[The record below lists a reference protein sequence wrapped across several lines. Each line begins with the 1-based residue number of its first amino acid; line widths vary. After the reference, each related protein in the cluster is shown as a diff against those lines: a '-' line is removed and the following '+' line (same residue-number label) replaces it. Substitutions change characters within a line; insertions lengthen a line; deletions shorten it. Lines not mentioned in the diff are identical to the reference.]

1 MLPQAFIDQMT
12 ELLGPTEAEAL
23 CRAISTT
30 PPVTSIRLNERKR
43 PTLSALQTGCAEG
56 SSAEGG
62 AEAAAPTF
70 PVRTAEE
77 VPWCSTGRYLSERPQ
92 FTFDPLFHAGA
103 YYVQEASSMF
113 IEQAFKA
120 IIKREEGSDE
130 SLRAS
135 SLAPLTLLDLCAAPG
150 GKSTLWRSL
159 LPDGS
164 LLVANEPIRQRA
176 QVLAENLTKW
186 GHPDVVVTS
195 AYPEEFAPL
204 GSFFDVIAAD
214 VPCSGEGMFR
224 KDEQAREEWSPEAV
238 IACAERQ
245 WGIISD
251 VWPALRQGGYLV
263 YSTCTFNAEEDER
276 MVARIC
282 RELGAE
288 VEPIDHEPAWGIVEG
303 YDTEGSPLGYHF
315 YPHRTKGEGIYMCLL
330 RKTSEAPTMRAS
342 KKDKKGK
349 KGAKQ
354 NGKTGG
360 GSVHGGSAVASWL
373 AASADFKLF
382 APDEGFIGAVR
393 QSLCDAVLAVTSTVR
408 SLTAGVLLAEEKG
421 KKLIP
426 QHALAMSTALA
437 PEAFP
442 LEELDR
448 ERALAY
454 LRREAIVLSAETP
467 RGYVIVT
474 YGGLPLGFV
483 NNLGTRANNLYPE
496 QWRIRHVC

>member
-12 ELLGPTEAEAL
+12 ELLGPSEAEAL
-23 CRAISTT
+23 CRAINHT
-30 PPVTSIRLNERKR
+30 PPVTSIRINERKR
-43 PTLSALQTGCAEG
+43 PTPPAPRAGEVECFVSNTLSIDVVTAPPARGD
-56 SSAEGG
+56 GG
-62 AEAAAPTF
+62 
-70 PVRTAEE
+70 
-77 VPWCSTGRYLSERPQ
+77 VPWCSTGRYLTERPQ
-92 FTFDPLFHAGA
+92 FTYDPLFHAGA

-113 IEQAFKA
+113 IEQAFKV
-120 IIKREEGSDE
+120 IVNKEEGRDAAPLTS
-130 SLRAS
+130 SHLR
-135 SLAPLTLLDLCAAPG
+135 PLTLLDLCAAPG

-176 QVLAENLTKW
+176 QVLAENMTKW

-276 MVARIC
+276 MVTRIC

-288 VEPIDHEPAWGIVEG
+288 VVPIAHDPAWGIVEG
-303 YDTEGSPLGYHF
+303 EAGYHF

-330 RKTSEAPTMRAS
+330 RKTSEAPIGRNG

-349 KGAKQ
+349 KGNRPSSSNNVK
-354 NGKTGG
+354 NG
-360 GSVHGGSAVASWL
+360 AVVAPWL
-373 AASADFKLF
+373 ADSGEFKLF
-382 APDEGFIGAVR
+382 APEEGFVGAVR
-393 QSLCDAVLAVTSTVR
+393 QSLFDDVLAVTSTVR
-408 SLTAGVLLAEEKG
+408 ALTAGILLAEEKG

-426 QHALAMSTALA
+426 QHALAMSTALNTD
-437 PEAFP
+437 AFP
-442 LEELDR
+442 RQEVDR
-448 ERALAY
+448 ETALAY
-454 LRREAIVLSAETP
+454 LRREAITLPAECP
-467 RGYVIVT
+467 RGYVIIG
-474 YGGLPLGFV
+474 YSGLPLGFV
-483 NNLGTRANNLYPE
+483 NNLGSRANNLYPE
-496 QWRIRHVC
+496 QWRIRSPHLTSPR

>member
-1 MLPQAFIDQMT
+1 MT

-23 CRAISTT
+23 CRAITDT
-30 PPVTSIRLNERKR
+30 PPVTSIRINERKT
-43 PTLSALQTGCAEG
+43 PSSLLPPPSSLS
-56 SSAEGG
+56 
-62 AEAAAPTF
+62 
-70 PVRTAEE
+70 E
-77 VPWCSTGRYLSERPQ
+77 VPWCATGRYLAERPQ
-92 FTFDPLFHAGA
+92 FTLDPLFHAGA

-113 IEQAFKA
+113 IEQVFKV
-120 IIKREEGSDE
+120 IGNREEERDVAPLTSY
-130 SLRAS
+130 LQ
-135 SLAPLTLLDLCAAPG
+135 PLTLLDLCAAPG

-204 GSFFDVIAAD
+204 SSFFDVIAAD

-245 WGIISD
+245 WQIISD
-251 VWPALRQGGYLV
+251 VWPALKQDGYLV
-263 YSTCTFNAEEDER
+263 YSTCTYNAEEDER
-276 MVARIC
+276 MVSRIC
-282 RELGAE
+282 RELGA
-288 VEPIDHEPAWGIVEG
+288 VVVPIAHDPAWGIVEG
-303 YDTEGSPLGYHF
+303 EVGYHF

-330 RKTSEAPTMRAS
+330 RKTSPSTVLKVNS
-342 KKDKKGK
+342 KKGK
-349 KGAKQ
+349 KG
-354 NGKTGG
+354 GKTSG
-360 GSVHGGSAVASWL
+360 GSNVKNGAAVADWL
-373 AASADFKLF
+373 TGSSDFKLF
-382 APDEGFIGAVR
+382 APSSSSNGGGQEGAIGAVR
-393 QSLCDAVLAVTSTVR
+393 QSLFDDVLTVTSTVR
-408 SLTAGVLLAEEKG
+408 ALTAGILLAEEKG

-426 QHALAMSTALA
+426 QHALAMSTALSSD
-437 PEAFP
+437 AFP
-442 LEELDR
+442 REEIDR
-448 ERALAY
+448 DTAFAY
-454 LRREAIVLSAETP
+454 LRREAITLPSDCP

-496 QWRIRHVC
+496 QWRIRHL

>member
-1 MLPQAFIDQMT
+1 MT
-12 ELLGPTEAEAL
+12 ELLGPAEAEAL
-23 CRAISTT
+23 CRAICET
-30 PPVTSIRLNERKR
+30 PAVTSIRVNPLK
-43 PTLSALQTGCAEG
+43 
-56 SSAEGG
+56 
-62 AEAAAPTF
+62 
-70 PVRTAEE
+70 TATCPKGES
-77 VPWCSTGRYLSERPQ
+77 VPWCSTGHYLAERPQ

-113 IEQAFKA
+113 IEQAFKV
-120 IIKREEGSDE
+120 IGKREEGRD
-130 SLRAS
+130 A
-135 SLAPLTLLDLCAAPG
+135 APLTLLDLCAAPG

-251 VWPALRQGGYLV
+251 VWPALKQGGYLV
-263 YSTCTFNAEEDER
+263 YSTCTFNAEEDEH

-282 RELGAE
+282 RELGAA
-288 VEPIDHEPAWGIVEG
+288 PIQLPPIGEGLVVSEYGI
-303 YDTEGSPLGYHF
+303 HF
-315 YPHRTKGEGIYMCLL
+315 YPHKVKGEGFFISLL
-330 RKTSEAPTMRAS
+330 RKTSEAPTGRS
-342 KKDKKGK
+342 GKKDKKGK
-349 KGAKQ
+349 KGGKPSGGNVK
-354 NGKTGG
+354 NGA
-360 GSVHGGSAVASWL
+360 AVADWL
-373 AASADFKLF
+373 ANSGDFKLF
-382 APDEGFIGAVR
+382 APGEGYVGAVR
-393 QSLCDAVLAVTSTVR
+393 QSLYDDVIAVTSTVR
-408 SLTAGVLLAEEKG
+408 ALTAGILLAEEKG

-426 QHALAMSTALA
+426 QHALAMSTALSTD
-437 PEAFP
+437 AFP
-442 LEELDR
+442 RQELDR
-448 ERALAY
+448 DTALAY
-454 LRREAIVLSAETP
+454 LRREAITLPSDCP

-474 YGGLPLGFV
+474 YGGLTLGFV

-496 QWRIRHVC
+496 QWRIRNKN

>member
-1 MLPQAFIDQMT
+1 MLPKAFIDQMT
-12 ELLGPTEAEAL
+12 ELLGPSEAEAL
-23 CRAISTT
+23 CRALCDTI
-30 PPVTSIRLNERKR
+30 PVTSIRTNPRKEATC
-43 PTLSALQTGCAEG
+43 PEG
-56 SSAEGG
+56 NG
-62 AEAAAPTF
+62 
-70 PVRTAEE
+70 
-77 VPWCSTGRYLSERPQ
+77 VPWCSTGRYLEERPQ

-113 IEQAFKA
+113 IEQAWHTILA
-120 IIKREEGSDE
+120 HE
-130 SLRAS
+130 SSTAEAS
-135 SLAPLTLLDLCAAPG
+135 STPPARGAGGVVLDLCAAPG

-251 VWPALRQGGYLV
+251 VWPALKQGGYLV

-282 RELGAE
+282 RELGAA
-288 VEPIDHEPAWGIVEG
+288 PIQLPPIGEGLVVSEYGI
-303 YDTEGSPLGYHF
+303 HF
-315 YPHRTKGEGIYMCLL
+315 YPHKVKGEGFFISLL
-330 RKTSEAPTMRAS
+330 RKTSEAPIGRS
-342 KKDKKGK
+342 GKKDKKGK
-349 KGAKQ
+349 KGCKPSGGNVK
-354 NGKTGG
+354 NGA
-360 GSVHGGSAVASWL
+360 AVADWL
-373 AASADFKLF
+373 ANSGDFKLF
-382 APDEGFIGAVR
+382 APGEGYVGAVR
-393 QSLCDAVLAVTSTVR
+393 QSLYDDVIAVTSTVR
-408 SLTAGVLLAEEKG
+408 ALTAGILLAEEKG

-426 QHALAMSTALA
+426 QHALAMSTALSTD
-437 PEAFP
+437 AFP
-442 LEELDR
+442 RQELDR
-448 ERALAY
+448 DTALAY
-454 LRREAIVLSAETP
+454 LRREAITLPSDCP

-474 YGGLPLGFV
+474 YGGLTLGFV

-496 QWRIRHVC
+496 QWRIRSPHLASPDRGGTRSEQKK

>member
-12 ELLGPTEAEAL
+12 ELLGPSEAEAL
-23 CRAISTT
+23 CRAIDTT
-30 PPVTSIRLNERKR
+30 PPVTSIRINPAK
-43 PTLSALQTGCAEG
+43 PAACPDG
-56 SSAEGG
+56 
-62 AEAAAPTF
+62 EA
-70 PVRTAEE
+70 
-77 VPWCSTGRYLSERPQ
+77 VPWCAAGRYLTDRPQ
-92 FTFDPLFHAGA
+92 FTLDPLFHAGA

-113 IEQAFKA
+113 IEQAWRT
-120 IIKREEGSDE
+120 ILERQEGLEPLE
-130 SLRAS
+130 SLEKLAPIENLEPLEK
-135 SLAPLTLLDLCAAPG
+135 LAPLDSPKAPCPALRLLDLCAAPG

-195 AYPEEFAPL
+195 AYPDEFAPL
-204 GSFFDVIAAD
+204 GSFFDIIAAD

-224 KDEQAREEWSPEAV
+224 KDEGAREEWSPEAV

-251 VWPALRQGGYLV
+251 VWPALRQGGWLV
-263 YSTCTFNAEEDER
+263 YSTCTFNAEEDEH

-288 VEPIDHEPAWGIVEG
+288 VVPIAHDPAWQIVEG
-303 YDTEGSPLGYHF
+303 KDAEGNTLGYHF

-330 RKTSEAPTMRAS
+330 HKTSEAPTGRSS
-342 KKDKKGK
+342 KKEKKGK

-354 NGKTGG
+354 SGKSSVG
-360 GSVHGGSAVASWL
+360 GSVRGGSTVAPWL
-373 AASADFKLF
+373 ACSADFKF
-382 APDEGFIGAVR
+382 FSPTEEHIGAVR
-393 QSLCDAVLAVTSTVR
+393 QSLFDPIIAVTGTVR
-408 SLTAGVLLAEEKG
+408 ALTAGILLAEEKG

-437 PEAFP
+437 DDAFP
-442 LEELDR
+442 RQELDLDS
-448 ERALAY
+448 ALAY
-454 LRREAIVLSAETP
+454 LRREAITLPADCP
-467 RGYVIVT
+467 RGYVVVT
-474 YGGLPLGFV
+474 HKGRPLGFV
-483 NNLGTRANNLYPE
+483 NNLGSRANNLYPE
-496 QWRIRHVC
+496 QWRIRHQ

>member
-1 MLPQAFIDQMT
+1 MT
-12 ELLGPTEAEAL
+12 ELLGPSEAEAL
-23 CRAISTT
+23 CRAICDTT
-30 PPVTSIRLNERKR
+30 PVTSIRINERKS
-43 PTLSALQTGCAEG
+43 PSSLLPSTSHLS
-56 SSAEGG
+56 
-62 AEAAAPTF
+62 
-70 PVRTAEE
+70 E
-77 VPWCSTGRYLSERPQ
+77 VPWCSTGRYLEERPQ

-113 IEQAFKA
+113 IEQVFKV
-120 IIKREEGSDE
+120 IGNREEERDVAPLTSY
-130 SLRAS
+130 LQ
-135 SLAPLTLLDLCAAPG
+135 PLTLLDLCAAPG

-245 WGIISD
+245 WTIISD
-251 VWPALRQGGYLV
+251 VWPALKQGGYLV

-288 VEPIDHEPAWGIVEG
+288 VVPIAHDPAWNIVEG
-303 YDTEGSPLGYHF
+303 ENFTNEDGQQVALGYHF

-330 RKTSEAPTMRAS
+330 RKTSEAPTGRGG

-349 KGAKQ
+349 KGGKPSSGSNVK
-354 NGKTGG
+354 NGA
-360 GSVHGGSAVASWL
+360 AVADWL
-373 AASADFKLF
+373 ANSSGFKLF
-382 APDEGFIGAVR
+382 RPTEEHLGAVS
-393 QSLCDAVLAVTSTVR
+393 QILFDAVLAVTSTVR
-408 SLTAGVLLAEEKG
+408 ALTAGILLAEEKG

-426 QHALAMSTALA
+426 QHALAMSTALN
-437 PEAFP
+437 PDAFP
-442 LEELDR
+442 RQEVDR
-448 ERALAY
+448 DTALAY
-454 LRREAIVLSAETP
+454 LRREAITLPSACP
-467 RGYVIVT
+467 RGYVVVT
-474 YGGLPLGFV
+474 YSGLPLGFV
-483 NNLGTRANNLYPE
+483 NNLGSRANNLYPE
-496 QWRIRHVC
+496 QWRIRHSN

>member
-1 MLPQAFIDQMT
+1 MLPQAFIEQMT

-23 CRAISTT
+23 CRAICET
-30 PPVTSIRLNERKR
+30 PAVTSIRTNPRK
-43 PTLSALQTGCAEG
+43 TAACLEG
-56 SSAEGG
+56 EC
-62 AEAAAPTF
+62 
-70 PVRTAEE
+70 
-77 VPWCSTGRYLSERPQ
+77 VPWCSTGRYLAERPQ
-92 FTFDPLFHAGA
+92 FTSDPLFHAGA

-113 IEQAFKA
+113 IEQAYKA
-120 IIKREEGSDE
+120 ILSILDGLENLENLENLDRIGT
-130 SLRAS
+130 
-135 SLAPLTLLDLCAAPG
+135 APAPRRVLDLCAAPG

-159 LPDGS
+159 LPDGC
-164 LLVANEPIRQRA
+164 LLVANEPIHQRA

-251 VWPALRQGGYLV
+251 VWPALKQGGHLV

-276 MVARIC
+276 MVQRIC

-288 VEPIDHEPAWGIVEG
+288 TIDIPYEPAWGAVGEVG
-303 YDTEGSPLGYHF
+303 LHF
-315 YPHRTKGEGIYMCLL
+315 YPHRVRGEGIYMCLL
-330 RKTSEAPTMRAS
+330 RKTSEAPTGRGG
-342 KKDKKGK
+342 KKDKKNK
-349 KGAKQ
+349 KGGKQ
-354 NGKTGG
+354 SGKAGG
-360 GSVHGGSAVASWL
+360 AGSVRGGSAVAPWL
-373 AASADFKLF
+373 AVSADFKLF
-382 APDEGFIGAVR
+382 APEEGFIGAVR
-393 QSLCDAVLAVTSTVR
+393 QSLFDDVIAVTSTVR
-408 SLTAGVLLAEEKG
+408 ALTAGILLAEEKG

-426 QHALAMSTALA
+426 QHALAMSTALNTD
-437 PEAFP
+437 AFP
-442 LEELDR
+442 RQELDR
-448 ERALAY
+448 ESALAY
-454 LRREAIVLSAETP
+454 LRREAITLPADSS

-483 NNLGTRANNLYPE
+483 NNLGSRANNLYPE
-496 QWRIRHVC
+496 QWRIRHL

>member
-1 MLPQAFIDQMT
+1 MLPKAFIDQMT
-12 ELLGPTEAEAL
+12 ELLGPSEAEAL
-23 CRAISTT
+23 CRALCDTI
-30 PPVTSIRLNERKR
+30 PVTSIRTNPRKEATC
-43 PTLSALQTGCAEG
+43 PEG
-56 SSAEGG
+56 NG
-62 AEAAAPTF
+62 
-70 PVRTAEE
+70 
-77 VPWCSTGRYLSERPQ
+77 VPWCSAGRYLEERPQ

-113 IEQAFKA
+113 IEQAWHTILA
-120 IIKREEGSDE
+120 HE
-130 SLRAS
+130 SSTAEAS
-135 SLAPLTLLDLCAAPG
+135 STPPARGAGGVVLDLCAAPG

-195 AYPEEFAPL
+195 TYPEEFAPL
-204 GSFFDVIAAD
+204 GSFFDIIAAD

-251 VWPALRQGGYLV
+251 VWPALKQGGYLV

-276 MVARIC
+276 MVTRIC

-288 VEPIDHEPAWGIVEG
+288 VVPIAHDPAWNVVEG
-303 YDTEGSPLGYHF
+303 ENVTNEDGQQVALGYHF

-330 RKTSEAPTMRAS
+330 RKTSEAPTGRS
-342 KKDKKGK
+342 GKKDKKGK
-349 KGAKQ
+349 KGGKPSGGNVK
-354 NGKTGG
+354 NGA
-360 GSVHGGSAVASWL
+360 AVADWL
-373 AASADFKLF
+373 AGSSDFKLF
-382 APDEGFIGAVR
+382 RPSEEHIGAVR
-393 QSLCDAVLAVTSTVR
+393 QSLFDDVLAVTSTVR
-408 SLTAGVLLAEEKG
+408 ALTAGILLAEEKG

-426 QHALAMSTALA
+426 QHALAMSTALNA
-437 PEAFP
+437 DAFP
-442 LEELDR
+442 HQELDR
-448 ERALAY
+448 DTSLAY
-454 LRREAIVLSAETP
+454 LRREAITLPADCP

-496 QWRIRHVC
+496 QWRIRHI